1 MIPEN
6 EYLTTVSTCFQ
17 VFVCVKSTQNKKT
30 INFQALAMN
39 SKTGTDGQMLLS
51 GSLNNLKVTPVRSRS
66 RIREAREAMGVP
78 RIEAANVVGV
88 SLSTFQA
95 WEAGEREPDATKIS
109 IYAKKYGLAADWL
122 LFGEGEMRK
131 GSTDR

>member
-1 MIPEN
+1 
-6 EYLTTVSTCFQ
+6 
-17 VFVCVKSTQNKKT
+17 
-30 INFQALAMN
+30 
-39 SKTGTDGQMLLS
+39 
-51 GSLNNLKVTPVRSRS
+51 LNNLKVTGPLSGAELERLERLWECS
-66 RIREAREAMGVP
+66 

-131 GSTDR
+131 GSTDKVTPSLDSKMPVPRYVGKSCGSGEFVFIPRYDLKAAAAMGRCW

>member
-1 MIPEN
+1 
-6 EYLTTVSTCFQ
+6 
-17 VFVCVKSTQNKKT
+17 
-30 INFQALAMN
+30 
-39 SKTGTDGQMLLS
+39 
-51 GSLNNLKVTPVRSRS
+51 
-66 RIREAREAMGVP
+66 MGVP

-131 GSTDR
+131 GSTEGTPSLDSKCPCHDTLGNPVDLESLSSSLAITSRLQAMGRCW